1 MLPHSPLLIGR
12 GGGRLK
18 KINTMK
24 KFFSFVSA
32 ILLAGTMCAQ
42 TITIDGDNA
51 DWAEVP
57 MLTEPGAEGPIVKMI
72 IPQEG
77 VGTTLPED
85 AAFTVMV
92 EGDHAQILAGYPVIY
107 TDADMN
113 NTTGDVPWF
122 APAMGY
128 DYEMATW
135 STGTWFEKNA
145 TGSVREMCL
154 TKAAFD
160 GVPFTGKLGAWLT
173 FNWGQLYIPNT
184 PEEDGWAWSEND
196 YHPFYV
202 APYTYANLAG
212 THTAAGAYST
222 HRALHPGESLQ
233 LSESGNDTALW
244 VSWAVEVK
252 EAAVYNV
259 SINVNATNMTSAD
272 FWLVD
277 PATNEVVAEFVGED
291 IEAPAGVTAYGKWD
305 LSAVPA
311 GKYML
316 KLKNH
321 VQWSNVVFNSVTFT
335 TGSGETTGLENTTIE
350 TTSKKVIENGQIYI
364 IRGNERFNV
373 LGTSVR

>member
-1 MLPHSPLLIGR
+1 
-12 GGGRLK
+12 
-18 KINTMK
+18 MK

-32 ILLAGTMCAQ
+32 VLVAGTMCAQ
-42 TITIDGDNA
+42 TITIDGDNT

-113 NTTGDVPWF
+113 NTTGTAPWF

-135 STGTWFEKNA
+135 STGTWFAQNEA
-145 TGSVREMCL
+145 GSVREMCL
-154 TKAAFD
+154 TTAAFTD
-160 GVPFTGKLGAWLT
+160 VPFTGELGAWLT
-173 FNWGQLYIPNT
+173 FAWGQLYIPST
-184 PEEDGWAWSEND
+184 PENDGWLWSENQ

-202 APYTYANLAG
+202 APYTYADLAAK
-212 THTAAGAYST
+212 HVAADAYST
-222 HRALHPGESLQ
+222 HRALLPNDTLK
-233 LSESGNDTALW
+233 LSVSGADTALW
-244 VSWAVEVK
+244 VSWAVELK
-252 EAAVYNV
+252 EATTYHISVD
-259 SINVNATNMTSAD
+259 INATNMASID
-272 FWLVD
+272 LWLVD
-277 PATNEVVAEFVGED
+277 PATNQVVAQRIGED
-291 IEAPAGVTAYGKWD
+291 LSAPTGNIVYGTWD
-305 LSAVPA
+305 LSEVPA

-316 KLKNH
+316 KVKNH
-321 VQWSNVVFNSVTFT
+321 VQWSDVVFHAVTFST
-335 TGSGETTGLENTTIE
+335 EDPATAIENTLVG
-350 TTSKKVIENGQIYI
+350 TTSRKVVENGQIYI

>member
-1 MLPHSPLLIGR
+1 
-12 GGGRLK
+12 
-18 KINTMK
+18 MK
-24 KFFSFVSA
+24 QLFSFVSA
-32 ILLAGTMCAQ
+32 ILVAGTMCAQ
-42 TITIDGDNA
+42 TITIDGDNT
-51 DWAEVP
+51 DWATVP

-113 NTTGDVPWF
+113 NTTGTAPWF

-135 STGTWFEKNA
+135 STGTWFETNA

-173 FNWGQLYIPNT
+173 FNWGTLYIPAT
-184 PEEDGWAWSEND
+184 PTMDEWAWSEND

-202 APYTYANLAG
+202 APYTYADLAG
-212 THTAAGAYST
+212 THTAEEIYST
-222 HRALHPGESLQ
+222 HRALHPSAPLQ
-233 LSESGNDTALW
+233 LGSDKITDPELW
-244 VSWAVEVK
+244 ASWTVELK
-252 EAAVYNV
+252 EATTYYITLDITGTTLA
-259 SINVNATNMTSAD
+259 SAD
-272 FWLVD
+272 LWLVD
-277 PATNEVVAEFVGED
+277 PATNKVVAEFVGED
-291 IEAPAGVTAYGKWD
+291 IDAALGKQVYGSWN

-321 VQWSNVVFNSVTFT
+321 VEWATVALNAITFSTEDPVTAI
-335 TGSGETTGLENTTIE
+335 ENTLVE
-350 TTSKKVIENGQIYI
+350 TTSKKVVENGQLYI

-373 LGTSVR
+373 LGISVR